1 MIYLVTGF
9 MRSGTSMMMAA
20 LEAGGL
26 PTAKSRQRDAFARA
40 HSDQHYQMNPTG
52 LYELTPREFADPDFP
67 APFDGF
73 ALKAVP
79 PWVFSL
85 PVHAY
90 RAVMMLRDA
99 EEIRQSCEAAFGA
112 RYELAQIRRAQ
123 TRIAAC
129 LRNRRDVFSLTHV
142 EYREVLA
149 RPRDVFVRLHDD
161 GWPMDADQSATV
173 VDPARVRFRREH
185 LVEGL

>member
-1 MIYLVTGF
+1 VIYLVTGF

-90 RAVMMLRDA
+90 RAVVMLRDA

-112 RYELAQIRRAQ
+112 RYDQGHIHRAHA
-123 TRIAAC
+123 RIVAC
-129 LRNRRDVFSLTHV
+129 LRNRRDVASLACV
-142 EYREVLA
+142 EYRDVLA
-149 RPRDVFVRLHDD
+149 RPRDVFAALHED
-161 GWPMDADQSATV
+161 GWPINVARSAAV
-173 VDPARVRFRREH
+173 VDPTQARFLREH